1 MKIEFSKKSTK
12 FLEKLDEK
20 NKEKVRLKIRSFV
33 LSLEEGIIPFREL
46 NIKKLKGEWRDFYR
60 MRLGNIRIIFRI
72 DIEKNKLIIYEIDY
86 RGNAYKK

>member
-1 MKIEFSKKSTK
+1 MIVEFIKKSTK

-20 NKEKVRLKIRSFV
+20 NKEKIRLKIRSFV

-46 NIKKLKGEWRDFYR
+46 DIKKLKGEWRDFYR

-72 DIEKNKLIIYEIDY
+72 DIEKNKLIIYEIDH
-86 RGNAYKK
+86 RGSAYKK